1 MEQIAIWDALRPRL
15 WMIVAVCIVAGAAGY
30 AFSFFMT
37 EQYAATALVLV
48 RPQQTIKM
56 DTRKGEKEF
65 LDFPI
70 GSSAVETPSKT
81 YMEIIK
87 SPALIGNVVRQLGLD
102 KNHRE
107 STGFSRLVQDLL
119 SIAKYGSVISED
131 PFTKIVKQVQ
141 NNISLKSH
149 EDTYL
154 FDVQYTG
161 TDPQQTAAIATATA
175 KLFIEFM
182 EEIRQSE
189 TMGLRNHMQ
198 TQLEQARKQV
208 ETARQHVENY
218 KRQHSVFLPESEYT
232 SKLREIADLELELV
246 KMEEAVAGSQ
256 GSLSGMSSGAKRARL
271 VRLLSDRKA
280 ELGPLP
286 GIERELKQLDEEVKV
301 ALAAYEVVE
310 KEFKEADLRSSYAT
324 PEVRLVSQPE
334 APRLPSS
341 PIRIK
346 IAGIALLGGLVV
358 GIGLAF
364 LLEYLNRR
372 IRSIQDIE
380 EFIGVKVLA
389 TIPRITQGRWRRAG
403 P

>member
-1 MEQIAIWDALRPRL
+1 MEQIAILDALRPRL
-15 WMIVAVCIVAGAAGY
+15 WMIVAVCVVAGAAGY

-107 STGFSRLVQDLL
+107 STGFNQLIQDLL
-119 SIAKYGSVISED
+119 SIAKYGSVIIED
-131 PFTKIVKQVQ
+131 PFAKVVKQVQ

-189 TMGLRNHMQ
+189 TVGLRNHMQ
-198 TQLEQARKQV
+198 TQLGQARKQV

-372 IRSIQDIE
+372 VRSIQDIE
-380 EFIGVKVLA
+380 EFVGVKVLA
-389 TIPRITQGRWRRAG
+389 TIPRITKGSWRRAG